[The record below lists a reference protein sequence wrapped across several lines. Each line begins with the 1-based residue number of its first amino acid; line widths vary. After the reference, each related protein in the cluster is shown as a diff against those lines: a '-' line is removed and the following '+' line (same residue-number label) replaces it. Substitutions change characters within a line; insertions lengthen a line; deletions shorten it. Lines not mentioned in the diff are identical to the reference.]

1 MTEAVTIPPPAH
13 PFASTLVAAL
23 PPPPATPAP
32 SSVAAPP
39 PPPPAPLPL
48 LAVPPPPAAPS
59 LGTALGLGE
68 ATAKPAPAAAKAA
81 VDMDWDDEE
90 ESTHVYDKAT
100 HDLPPKGPLPA
111 AGTPP
116 PARVGAAAALLAHSG
131 GAAASIRPALPA
143 PLPPPVAPPHPA
155 GATALASIPPEPT
168 GAAPTVNDAAAQPS
182 MSPSVVPARPSY
194 RADETVLRTP
204 PPAAPAPGS
213 GRAGVILGGLALVVV
228 LGLAVF
234 TFLPKNGQLKI
245 DIKAKS
251 GAPIAKAEIFVDGQ
265 KKCDTAPCVVT
276 DLAPGPKSIK
286 VLASD
291 FASPEPVTETV
302 EAGKERLVFI
312 TVDVAGGTGLKVA
325 SVTPGVRLFVDG
337 TDRGVLPVD
346 LKDVA
351 PGMHRV
357 RFEAGDRYE
366 KLEQNTEV
374 AAGQQKDLGT
384 IKLKVLKG
392 QVTVDLAT
400 KGAIVTLVGKKV
412 QKKLP
417 DGPWPIKLDLEA
429 SDGWRL
435 VAAKKGFQDFSQELS
450 FDDGRAD
457 KSVTITL
464 GEEGTPEPA
473 AAASAT
479 PSATPSAAPAVAA
492 PGPAPVPGPAH
503 VAAKPTDKPVD
514 KPAPTPSAAPVD
526 KPAPAA
532 AAGAGTL
539 NMNSIPVSK
548 VVLDGRPMG
557 STPKV
562 GQSVPAGSH
571 TVVFIHPEL
580 GKKSV
585 TVVVKAGETKTAA
598 VKFK

>member
-1 MTEAVTIPPPAH
+1 
-13 PFASTLVAAL
+13 
-23 PPPPATPAP
+23 
-32 SSVAAPP
+32 
-39 PPPPAPLPL
+39 
-48 LAVPPPPAAPS
+48 
-59 LGTALGLGE
+59 
-68 ATAKPAPAAAKAA
+68 
-81 VDMDWDDEE
+81 MDWDDEE

-100 HDLPPKGPLPA
+100 HELPPKGPLPA

-116 PARVGAAAALLAHSG
+116 PAKVGAAAALLASSG
-131 GAAASIRPALPA
+131 GAAAPAKLPA
-143 PLPPPVAPPHPA
+143 PLPPPVAPPVAGSSTAPA
-155 GATALASIPPEPT
+155 S
-168 GAAPTVNDAAAQPS
+168 AAPTEPAAPSPTVSEAPAAAAAPAPS
-182 MSPSVVPARPSY
+182 FAPAKPSY

-204 PPAAPAPGS
+204 PPAAPAPGA
-213 GRAGVILGGLALVVV
+213 GRAGVVLGGLALVVV
-228 LGLAVF
+228 LALAVF
-234 TFLPKNGQLKI
+234 IFLPKNGALKI

-251 GAPIAKAEIFVDGQ
+251 GTAISKAEIFVDGQ

-276 DLAPGPKSIK
+276 DLPPGPKTIK
-286 VLASD
+286 VLSSE
-291 FASPEPVTETV
+291 FAPPDPVTETV
-302 EAGKERLVFI
+302 EANKERLVFI
-312 TVDVAGGTGLKVA
+312 TVDSAGGAGLKVA
-325 SVTPGVRLFVDG
+325 SVVPGVRIFVDG
-337 TDRGVLPVD
+337 VDRGVLPVD

-351 PGMHRV
+351 PGAHKV

-366 KLEQNTEV
+366 KLEQNIEV
-374 AAGQQKDLGT
+374 PASGAKDLGAV
-384 IKLKVLKG
+384 KLKVIKG

-400 KGAIVTLVGKKV
+400 KGAIVTLVGKRV

-429 SDGWRL
+429 ADGWRL

-450 FDDGRAD
+450 FDDGRAE

-464 GEEGTPEPA
+464 AEEGATEPA
-473 AAASAT
+473 AAASGTPSAT
-479 PSATPSAAPAVAA
+479 PSATPAVA
-492 PGPAPVPGPAH
+492 PGPAPTPAPGP
-503 VAAKPTDKPVD
+503 VAAKPTEKPAE
-514 KPAPTPSAAPVD
+514 KPAPTPSAEPAE

-532 AAGAGTL
+532 NAGTGTL